1 MDPRLTQ
8 FKLRTVWKFICSF
21 LPWSKDEI
29 ASICYVCIIWY
40 GMEGFG
46 WLTKLVSLSN
56 GLWLTHQARQNSC
69 VRSNKTALTNT
80 VTLLQSFCFCSRWP
94 PGIDLGHTAN
104 ATCNWR
110 SDTGLHGWRRNKP
123 NTVVVHAAGLDS
135 YLLQQLSGNS
145 TSVEKKRQ
153 KQLLIWTENACY
165 LFEAK

>member
-1 MDPRLTQ
+1 MFGSVFARFYLEV
-8 FKLRTVWKFICSF
+8 KSKW
-21 LPWSKDEI
+21 LPF
-29 ASICYVCIIWY
+29 
-40 GMEGFG
+40 GMFTSCDMAWRALF

-56 GLWLTHQARQNSC
+56 GLWLARQAQQNPY
-69 VRSNKTALTNT
+69 VRSNKTTLVNT
-80 VTLLQSFCFCSRWP
+80 EILYYKFFFCSWWP
-94 PGIDLGHTAN
+94 PGFDLGHTAN
-104 ATCNWR
+104 ATRNWR